1 MSLMN
6 SVYWHLDQCGTLC
19 CIKITQANPM
29 VFQITLQCYVTLLGP
44 AMDRH
49 CRKFTPT
56 KIPGNKLE
64 LIIGKGYMLDVMTG
78 NVLDVMTGN
87 VRDVMTGNML
97 DMMTE
102 NVLDVNIG
110 NELDVMTGSELDVT
124 AANKLEAMVGNMF
137 RRISL
142 FKKICLHKMQRLQ

>member
-6 SVYWHLDQCGTLC
+6 SVYWHLDLCGMLC

-49 CRKFTPT
+49 CRKFMLT

-78 NVLDVMTGN
+78 N
-87 VRDVMTGNML
+87 ML

-102 NVLDVNIG
+102 NMLDVNIG
-110 NELDVMTGSELDVT
+110 NELDVT

>member
-6 SVYWHLDQCGTLC
+6 SVYWHLDLCGMLC
-19 CIKITQANPM
+19 CIKITQANAM
-29 VFQITLQCYVTLLGP
+29 VFQITLQHYVTLLGP

-49 CRKFTPT
+49 CRKFMLT

-78 NVLDVMTGN
+78 NVLD
-87 VRDVMTGNML
+87 
-97 DMMTE
+97 MMTE
-102 NVLDVNIG
+102 NMLDVNIG
-110 NELDVMTGSELDVT
+110 NKLDVMTGSKLDVT

>member
-6 SVYWHLDQCGTLC
+6 SVYWHLDLCGMLC

-49 CRKFTPT
+49 CRKFMLT
-56 KIPGNKLE
+56 KIPGNM
-64 LIIGKGYMLDVMTG
+64 IDVMTG

-87 VRDVMTGNML
+87 M
-97 DMMTE
+97 
-102 NVLDVNIG
+102 
-110 NELDVMTGSELDVT
+110 LDVMIGSKLDVT
-124 AANKLEAMVGNMF
+124 AGNKLEAIGNMF

-142 FKKICLHKMQRLQ
+142 FKKICLH